1 MGSRQECYA
10 LDGSNGEIKLR
21 RSIER
26 RIGIKSEQN
35 KLSFPRNGEPAFS
48 MAEEEDIAVGVIGED
63 NQTRRCVSRREEE
76 CVSLFTK
83 KEVRTEVSN
92 T

>member
-26 RIGIKSEQN
+26 PIGIKSEQN
-35 KLSFPRNGEPAFS
+35 KLSFPRNGDPAFS

-63 NQTRRCVSRREEE
+63 NRTRR

-92 T
+92 TSKDCSF